1 MGNLSTPDSVQKLQ
15 TALHAEAKAE
25 IELPPQKERTMADNA
40 AIRPF
45 HFGAPQA
52 DLVDLRNRIKAT
64 KWPEREQ
71 VTDASQGVQ
80 LATTQKLAQYWVNS
94 YDGASARQ
102 RSTPCRTSSPRSM
115 GSTFISFTFVQSMT
129 MRCR

>member
-1 MGNLSTPDSVQKLQ
+1 
-15 TALHAEAKAE
+15 
-25 IELPPQKERTMADNA
+25 MADNA